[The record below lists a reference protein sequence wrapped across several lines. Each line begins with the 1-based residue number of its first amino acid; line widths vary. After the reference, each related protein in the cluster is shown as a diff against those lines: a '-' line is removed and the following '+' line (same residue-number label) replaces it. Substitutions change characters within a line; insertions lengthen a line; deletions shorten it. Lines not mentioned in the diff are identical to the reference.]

1 MLWSD
6 TKLVKQ
12 PEDGHRIY
20 AKLAGPK
27 GHIFCNLLGASSS
40 ALAMELQL
48 SNHEASRPGLQESG
62 QEQQVP
68 RRHNAEPWTIS
79 RCDK

>member
-1 MLWSD
+1 MLWPE
-6 TKLVKQ
+6 TKPVKQ

-20 AKLAGPK
+20 PKLAGPK

-40 ALAMELQL
+40 ALELQL
-48 SNHEASRPGLQESG
+48 SNHEASRLGLQESG

-68 RRHNAEPWTIS
+68 RRPNAEPWTIS